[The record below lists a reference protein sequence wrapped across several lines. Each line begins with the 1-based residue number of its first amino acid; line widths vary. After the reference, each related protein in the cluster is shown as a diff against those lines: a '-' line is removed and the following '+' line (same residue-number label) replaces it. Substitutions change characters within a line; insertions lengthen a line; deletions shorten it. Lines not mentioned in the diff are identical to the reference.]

1 MVSFIHKYLN
11 EHRTFYQTYRALQG
25 EKLPP
30 ATFAFDDSPFPAG
43 FSRKEAHR
51 ETFGTMSR
59 NFDLSLRFFT
69 FLECESKRVPGHDES
84 LVERF
89 LRQSFAE
96 FSPVRASAPDLFPGN
111 GWTVRGLRLE
121 DFGLA
126 RETLKGRFLSA
137 TAALDHLSDL
147 HVLMTQGMVAVWCP
161 QCRETHIQ
169 GVPQAWVFYNR
180 HYHPSGNC
188 VGSLVDVPHLEN
200 ARSLIREGFP
210 FTDAAD
216 LDRRLSTSKKNLT
229 WMGNLSGTL
238 SNADAFD
245 SGPFA
250 GEGLMVQSGRVV
262 REPEGHVH
270 KHYLLRREH
279 LSPGARFE
287 EERLVFQRAH
297 SEIYQTFANLH
308 SLFNAAWLYPFS
320 LFKAFKDFSIDVPPV
335 LGICTKI
342 ILYLSHHTIYYII
355 IYFLIIIKN

>member
-1 MVSFIHKYLN
+1 
-11 EHRTFYQTYRALQG
+11 
-25 EKLPP
+25 
-30 ATFAFDDSPFPAG
+30 
-43 FSRKEAHR
+43 
-51 ETFGTMSR
+51 
-59 NFDLSLRFFT
+59 
-69 FLECESKRVPGHDES
+69 
-84 LVERF
+84 
-89 LRQSFAE
+89 
-96 FSPVRASAPDLFPGN
+96 
-111 GWTVRGLRLE
+111 
-121 DFGLA
+121 
-126 RETLKGRFLSA
+126 
-137 TAALDHLSDL
+137 
-147 HVLMTQGMVAVWCP
+147 MTQGMVAVWCP

-200 ARSLIREGFP
+200 AMSLIREGFP

-238 SNADAFD
+238 SNAYAFD

-297 SEIYQTFANLH
+297 SEIYQAFANLH

-320 LFKAFKDFSIDVPPV
+320 LFKKGFSIHSLRPEDIDHMWRLDAMEDPAFNPHSLLMLLYAEDV
-335 LGICTKI
+335 
-342 ILYLSHHTIYYII
+342 HTAVRRGLIKPADASVI
-355 IYFLIIIKN
+355 IYEDPLMLRLDTPKIALDCATLCIGTWNAQGWKEIADLSEFEWPARAEAFTRYFHRALSSNSIDLKSITRRWIGL